1 MKILKEKLIQIN
13 VSKKLLMNK
22 YFTLLLLL
30 TGILCHAQLITFS
43 YDAAGNQIIRK
54 LCISGCTAKKS
65 DTKPKEIEAL
75 VPEDMQKF
83 FPEDVISYYPNP
95 VKEELYLK
103 WELIDSNTVTSI
115 KVYNLNGQ
123 LVKSYSNLE
132 KENAENI
139 PFQSYPTGIYA
150 VVLFYSNNEQKSI
163 KIIKQ

>member
-1 MKILKEKLIQIN
+1 MKKE
-13 VSKKLLMNK
+13 
-22 YFTLLLLL
+22 LLLVILL
-30 TGILCHAQLITFS
+30 FSFLSNAQQKLTFS
-43 YDAAGNQIIRK
+43 YDTAGNQINRT
-54 LCISGCTAKKS
+54 LCLSGCTGKPAKEV
-65 DTKPKEIEAL
+65 KEIEAL
-75 VPEDMQKF
+75 VEEDMEKFYPEDA
-83 FPEDVISYYPNP
+83 ISYYPNP

-103 WELIDSNTVTSI
+103 WELIGSNTVTSI
-115 KVYNLNGQ
+115 QIYNLNGQ